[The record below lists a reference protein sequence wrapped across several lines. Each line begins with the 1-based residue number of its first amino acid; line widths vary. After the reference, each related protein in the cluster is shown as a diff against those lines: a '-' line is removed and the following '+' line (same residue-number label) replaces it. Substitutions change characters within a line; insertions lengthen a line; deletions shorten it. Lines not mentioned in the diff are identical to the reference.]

1 VPLIF
6 ILGGVSDDPI
16 SPDCYGFYFVA
27 LFVFTIP
34 VRVLFT
40 WLWNSTRGSLIIVA
54 LAHGAFNVTTGQ
66 KFLPEFAP
74 GDTLWV
80 YGVYTVTGPDRHR
93 HHSRPARLQGE
104 RCRAVGVSRAGGYY
118 RTSGCHHHPSRVPLD
133 DSGEHEA

>member
-80 YGVYTVTGPDRHR
+80 YGVYTVLALIVIAITRG
-93 HHSRPARLQGE
+93 RLAYKAND
-104 RCRAVGVSRAGGYY
+104 AVRS
-118 RTSGCHHHPSRVPLD
+118 
-133 DSGEHEA
+133 E